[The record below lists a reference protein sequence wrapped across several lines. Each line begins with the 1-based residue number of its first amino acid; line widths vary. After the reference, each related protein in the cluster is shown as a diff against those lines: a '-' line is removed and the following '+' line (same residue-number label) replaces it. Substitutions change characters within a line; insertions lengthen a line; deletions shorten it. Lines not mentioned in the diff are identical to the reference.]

1 MWPILY
7 TNFFGRLFLQRFIS
21 VLVFIVLFPVLSSAR
36 EQAPTFSELA
46 VNNTETELLLYAS
59 LQDAF
64 TEEMTGSLQSGIPLQ
79 FRFYVQLRERDSGYE
94 AGKWEFV
101 HRLTY
106 DTLQENYRLANDEQ
120 RNARIFADLAEAKK
134 AMASLNGAPLLKLS
148 ALKPDTVYTLR
159 LRADLYQRNFPGGVV
174 ARTVMK
180 LWDVK
185 IGWHEFSF
193 TLH

>member
-1 MWPILY
+1 MK
-7 TNFFGRLFLQRFIS
+7 LFIP
-21 VLVFIVLFPVLSSAR
+21 VLVFIFFLPALSPAR
-36 EQAPTFSELA
+36 ENAPSFGDLA
-46 VNNTETELLLYAS
+46 VNSSETELLLYAS

-79 FRFYVQLRERDSGYE
+79 FRFYVQLREQDSGHE
-94 AGKWEFV
+94 AGQWEFV

-106 DTLQENYRLANDEQ
+106 DTLQENYRFENGGPQ
-120 RNARIFADLAEAKK
+120 NSRIYAGLAEAKQ

-148 ALKPDTVYTLR
+148 ALKPGTVYILR
-159 LRADLYQRNFPGGVV
+159 LRADLYQRNFPGGAV
-174 ARTVMK
+174 ARVVMR

-185 IGWHEFSF
+185 TSWQEFSF

>member
-1 MWPILY
+1 LK
-7 TNFFGRLFLQRFIS
+7 RFIS
-21 VLVFIVLFPVLSSAR
+21 VLVFIFLFPALSPAR
-36 EQAPTFSELA
+36 EHAPSFSELA
-46 VNNTETELLLYAS
+46 VNSSETELLLYAS
-59 LQDAF
+59 LEDAF

-79 FRFYVQLRERDSGYE
+79 FHFYVELRERDSGNE

-106 DTLQENYRLANDEQ
+106 DTLQENYRVENGEQ
-120 RNARIFADLAEAKK
+120 RNSRIFADFADAKK
-134 AMASLNGAPLLKLS
+134 AMTSLNGAPLLKLS

-159 LRADLYQRNFPGGVV
+159 LRADLYQRNFPGGAV
-174 ARTVMK
+174 ARVVMK

-185 IGWHEFSF
+185 TGWQEFSF

>member
-1 MWPILY
+1 MK
-7 TNFFGRLFLQRFIS
+7 RLIF
-21 VLVFIVLFPVLSSAR
+21 VLVFIFLSPTLSPAQ
-36 EQAPTFSELA
+36 EQAPSFSELT
-46 VNNTETELLLYAS
+46 VNNSETKLLLYAS
-59 LQDAF
+59 LANAF

-106 DTLQENYRLANDEQ
+106 DTLQENYRFENDGPH
-120 RNARIFADLAEAKK
+120 NARVFASLAEAKK

-148 ALKPDTVYTLR
+148 ALKSDTVYTLR
-159 LRADLYQRNFPGGVV
+159 LRADLYQRNFPGGAV
-174 ARTVMK
+174 ARVVMK

-185 IGWHEFSF
+185 TGWQEFSF